1 MISNWKIY
9 YFFKLNSINNYI
21 KENIVIYN
29 IVIKL
34 LIPGMS
40 WKFQSGSHL
49 LMLVW
54 DWPNSVP
61 AGMSDPAEPV
71 AAIFC
76 PLTNAPNAL
85 LTVLPQI
92 PHSIG
97 YSKLAYM
104 YWQVLRISNAASRL
118 MLEPKFSKNFRRLS
132 SSAENYCIWKRELTY
147 AQTFNSSINSQI
159 SRLITNF
166 LRLFD
171 IFPE

>member
-1 MISNWKIY
+1 MY
-9 YFFKLNSINNYI
+9 
-21 KENIVIYN
+21 
-29 IVIKL
+29 
-34 LIPGMS
+34 
-40 WKFQSGSHL
+40 WKFHPGSHL
-49 LMLVW
+49 LMLVM

-61 AGMSDPAEPV
+61 AGMSDPAESV

-85 LTVLPQI
+85 LTVSPQI
-92 PHSIG
+92 LHSIG
-97 YSKLAYM
+97 YSELAYL

-118 MLEPKFSKNFRRLS
+118 MLEPKFSKDFRRLS
-132 SSAENYCIWKRELTY
+132 SSAENYRIWKRELTY
-147 AQTFNSSINSQI
+147 AQTFNSSFNSQI